1 MPAEYDVLSSEQVT
15 VVLSANSVM
24 EMTRFGI
31 LTKPNGGTAF
41 VNVPVKNVTAPIASQ
56 SLRRYALLIEA
67 AFDLEGVVAARAEQD
82 VDASGLLADYVVFT
96 VELDPAGDM
105 LPGPYQREVRVLTR
119 NLSADTAFGQYVAN
133 PVAAALAFL
142 RGVVEG

>member
-15 VVLSANSVM
+15 VVRSAQSVM
-24 EMTRFGI
+24 EMSRFGI
-31 LTKPNGGTAF
+31 LTKPNGGTAYI
-41 VNVPVKNVTAPIASQ
+41 NIPVRNVTEAQASQ
-56 SLRRYALLIEA
+56 SLRSYALLIEA

-96 VELDPAGDM
+96 VEFDPPGDT

-119 NLSADTAFGQYVAN
+119 NLSADTAFAQYVAK
-133 PVAAALAFL
+133 PIAAALAFL